1 METYKR
7 GRATIH
13 IRGNVDK
20 EKLREAAVQ
29 LLLKVQKRKMEA
41 KQCQKM
47 K

>member
-13 IRGNVDK
+13 IRGDVDK
-20 EKLREAAVQ
+20 EKLREAATQ
-29 LLLKVQKRKMEA
+29 LLQRLQKRKMEV
-41 KQCQKM
+41 KQCQKT